1 MITLA
6 VGIFLLY
13 CLVIALVY
21 GVQKSISDSFYTT
34 GQKLY
39 FTVMMMT
46 VMFILMAGVK
56 TNIWFIMGAFCL
68 GLVGVA
74 ANFKFKKWIAEG
86 VHVAGVFLSI
96 GCFIIGIAIINIWVG
111 LSALLLIALSVYLL
125 RNVNNSTWWRE
136 IAIILI
142 IYGFLMI
149 VL

>member
-13 CLVIALVY
+13 CLIIALVY

-34 GQKLY
+34 GQRGY
-39 FTVMMMT
+39 FTVTMLT
-46 VMFILMAGVK
+46 VMFLLMGGVK
-56 TNIWFIMGAFCL
+56 PNVWFIMGAFFL

-74 ANFKFKKWIAEG
+74 ANFKFKAWIAEG

-96 GCFIIGIAIINIWVG
+96 GCFIVGMAIINIWVG
-111 LSALLLIALSVYLL
+111 LSALSLIALSVYLL
-125 RNVNNSTWWRE
+125 RNVKNSTWWRE

-142 IYGFLMI
+142 IYVFLMI
-149 VL
+149 L